1 MSTPASYLDRTKVV
15 FAAYARTTFET
26 DAFIAAKLTGVTA
39 AGSAATITKTTHGF
53 VTGDRVLYV
62 SGTGFTGLVPGTAYY
77 AINKTADTF
86 ELAETPTATAGITI
100 SVAGSDGVFQKV
112 HIFNCEPLTDESGA
126 PELVMLKRRGSD
138 GIEGTVD
145 EEIKSYAAAWSWPLD
160 EAMRLLEIYG
170 GKLNGNVSGYATIA
184 VRDTKDESGKVRMKS
199 ERFYASLIR
208 DGSASFGGGEYTVP
222 KLKLSAKKADGSQV
236 TWTANATA

>member
-1 MSTPASYLDRTKVV
+1 MSTPASYLERSRVV
-15 FAAYARTTFET
+15 FAAYARITFEA
-26 DAFIAAKLTGVTA
+26 DSQIAAQLTGVTA
-39 AGSAATITKTTHGF
+39 AGSAATISKTAHGLA
-53 VTGDRVLYV
+53 TGDRVLYV
-62 SGTGFTGLVPGTAYY
+62 SGTGFTGLTAGTAYY

-86 ELAETPTATAGITI
+86 ELAETPTATVGITI
-100 SVAGSDGVFQKV
+100 SVAGSSGVFQKA

-160 EAMRLLEIYG
+160 EAMRLIDIYG

-184 VRDTKDESGKVRMKS
+184 VRDTKDEAGKVRMKS